1 MRKKRRRK
9 MTRRGSKRLFKN
21 TAKRVHRK
29 NLNRVLHRGGY
40 ML

>member
-1 MRKKRRRK
+1 MSRKRRK
-9 MTRRGSKRLFKN
+9 LSRRGSKRAFKN
-21 TAKRVHRK
+21 TAKKVHRK